1 MATLVM
7 DDKQVP
13 PLPDLDGDA
22 AAGGGGEAPAE
33 SAREDASLPEVAED
47 EVITPE
53 QMPCTIVIT
62 GLPAGDAAT
71 TRAALDAACTGF
83 GAIQKTIFQ
92 QDGEQQHAVVVL
104 DTQAA
109 AMSAVAKLNGG
120 EIMGATVSV
129 VSATG
134 LTPGTGSSGGAST
147 TLTTGSSNSLFNKAK
162 VATIGVTAS
171 ALVLGERIVEKVKGV
186 DESAGISRT
195 VQGAAAATTAKLDQ
209 LDSQLGISAGINTG
223 IAQTTAAVKGIDE
236 KYDISGRT
244 TRAASDATKKA
255 NELATKAMENPHVK
269 KGWGFMSRVAASAVS
284 AASRATATLVA
295 ETNDISK
302 QATARAAERRGSAAL
317 AQGASAATAVEA
329 PAAVA
334 EPGEAKIAGD
344 E

>member
-1 MATLVM
+1 
-7 DDKQVP
+7 VP

-22 AAGGGGEAPAE
+22 AAAAEQGAAAP
-33 SAREDASLPEVAED
+33 LPEVAAD

-53 QMPCTIVIT
+53 QMPCTVVVT

-71 TRAALDAACTGF
+71 TRAALDASCADF
-83 GAIQKTIFQ
+83 GVVQKTIFQ
-92 QDGEQQHAVVVL
+92 QDGAQQHAVVVL
-104 DTQAA
+104 DSQAA

-129 VSATG
+129 VSAAG
-134 LTPGTGSSGGAST
+134 LAPEIDGRGGAPT
-147 TLTTGSSNSLFNKAK
+147 ALTTGSSNSLFAKAK

-171 ALVLGERIVEKVKGV
+171 ALMLGGRIVEKVKGV
-186 DESAGISRT
+186 DESAGISKR
-195 VQGAAAATTAKLDQ
+195 VQGAAAATSAKVAQ

-223 IAQTTAAVKGIDE
+223 IAQTSAAVKGIDE

-269 KGWGFMSRVAASAVS
+269 KGWGFMSRMAASAAS

-302 QATARAAERRGSAAL
+302 QASAQAAERRGSAAP
-317 AQGASAATAVEA
+317 AEAAVAAAA
-329 PAAVA
+329 PAAPA
-334 EPGEAKIAGD
+334 AAADPGEAKNAGD